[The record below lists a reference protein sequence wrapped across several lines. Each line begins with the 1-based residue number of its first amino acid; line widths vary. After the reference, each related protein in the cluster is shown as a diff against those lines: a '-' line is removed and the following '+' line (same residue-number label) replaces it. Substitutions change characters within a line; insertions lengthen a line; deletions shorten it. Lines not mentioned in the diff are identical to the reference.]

1 MTSDALPLLS
11 IRGVGKTYAQPVLA
25 EIDLQLFGGEVLALT
40 GENGAG
46 KSTLSKIVGGLE
58 RPGAGSL
65 ELLGRPYAPAS
76 RREAE
81 ALGVRMVMQELNL
94 LPTLSVAENLFLH
107 DLPRR
112 AGWIDRRRLRAAARE
127 AMAQVGLEA
136 IDPDT
141 LVGDLGIGHQQMV
154 EIARNLIGDCRLLI
168 LDEPTAMLTAREVD
182 MLFEQVER
190 LRERGVAIVYISHR
204 LEELAR
210 ISQRI
215 AVLRDGR
222 LVCVEP
228 IERYDADQ
236 LVTLMVG
243 RELGERFDLGPRQIG
258 APLLRV
264 ERLSRRGKVHEVSFE
279 VRAGEIFGISGL
291 IGSGRTE
298 LLRLIYGADRA
309 DGGQVLLGD
318 PPQRLSLR
326 SPADSVRQGVALITE
341 DRKGEGLLLDQSI
354 SANLA
359 LGNLPALARH
369 GVIDRRREEALA
381 RRQVEALR
389 VRCADTAQAVGELS
403 GGNQQ
408 KVVIGRW
415 LERDCQ
421 VLLFDEPTRGIDVG
435 AKFDIYALLAELTR
449 RGKGAGGGVQRPA
462 RADADLRSHR
472 RALGG
477 TYGGHLRARRL
488 DPGRAAGGGLRRLQ
502 ETRRAA
508 GDVVNTQ
515 RKEPEMS
522 DPTSS
527 ATAAAA
533 PTLRRGN
540 YFGLGTYLGLAGALL
555 AMIALFSAL
564 SSHFLSYGTFLAI
577 ANQIPDLVVLAVGM
591 TFILIVGGIDLSVG
605 SVLALAASAVSLATL
620 GWGWG
625 VLPAAMLGMACA
637 TLAGCVTGSITVAWR
652 IPSFIVSLGVLEM
665 ARGLAYQM
673 TDSRTAYIG
682 DAYAWL
688 SNPLAF
694 GISPAFVIA
703 LLVMFAAQAVLTRTV
718 FGRYL
723 IGIGTNEEAVRLAGV
738 NPKPYK
744 IAVFALM
751 GLLAGLAALFQ
762 ISRLEAADPNAGVGL
777 ELQVIAAVVIGGT
790 SLMGGRGSVVSTFFG
805 VLIISVLAA
814 GLAQIGASE
823 PTKRIITGAVI
834 VVAVVLDTY
843 RSHRARRQG

>member
-1 MTSDALPLLS
+1 MSSDALPLLS

-243 RELGERFDLGPRQIG
+243 RELGERFDLGPRQTG

-359 LGNLPALARH
+359 LGNLPARARP
-369 GVIDRRREEALA
+369 GGLDPRREEARA
-381 RRQVEALR
+381 RRQGEARR

-449 RGKGAGGGVQRPA
+449 RGKALVVVSS
-462 RADADLRSHR
+462 DLRELMLICDRIGVLS
-472 RALGG
+472 A
-477 TYGGHLRARRL
+477 
-488 DPGRAAGGGLRRLQ
+488 GRMVDTFERDAW
-502 ETRRAA
+502 
-508 GDVVNTQ
+508 TQ
-515 RKEPEMS
+515 
-522 DPTSS
+522 D
-527 ATAAAA
+527 
-533 PTLRRGN
+533 
-540 YFGLGTYLGLAGALL
+540 ALL
-555 AMIALFSAL
+555 AAAFAGYKKRDAL
-564 SSHFLSYGTFLAI
+564 
-577 ANQIPDLVVLAVGM
+577 
-591 TFILIVGGIDLSVG
+591 
-605 SVLALAASAVSLATL
+605 LAT
-620 GWGWG
+620 
-625 VLPAAMLGMACA
+625 
-637 TLAGCVTGSITVAWR
+637 S
-652 IPSFIVSLGVLEM
+652 
-665 ARGLAYQM
+665 
-673 TDSRTAYIG
+673 
-682 DAYAWL
+682 
-688 SNPLAF
+688 
-694 GISPAFVIA
+694 
-703 LLVMFAAQAVLTRTV
+703 
-718 FGRYL
+718 
-723 IGIGTNEEAVRLAGV
+723 
-738 NPKPYK
+738 
-744 IAVFALM
+744 
-751 GLLAGLAALFQ
+751 
-762 ISRLEAADPNAGVGL
+762 
-777 ELQVIAAVVIGGT
+777 
-790 SLMGGRGSVVSTFFG
+790 
-805 VLIISVLAA
+805 
-814 GLAQIGASE
+814 
-823 PTKRIITGAVI
+823 
-834 VVAVVLDTY
+834 
-843 RSHRARRQG
+843 

>member
-1 MTSDALPLLS
+1 MSSDALPLLS

-243 RELGERFDLGPRQIG
+243 RELGERFDLGPRQTG

-359 LGNLPALARH
+359 LGNLPARARPR
-369 GVIDRRREEALA
+369 GLDPRRAEAQA

-449 RGKGAGGGVQRPA
+449 RGKALVVVSS
-462 RADADLRSHR
+462 DLRELMLICDRIGVLS
-472 RALGG
+472 A
-477 TYGGHLRARRL
+477 
-488 DPGRAAGGGLRRLQ
+488 GRMVDTFERDAW
-502 ETRRAA
+502 
-508 GDVVNTQ
+508 TQ
-515 RKEPEMS
+515 
-522 DPTSS
+522 D
-527 ATAAAA
+527 
-533 PTLRRGN
+533 
-540 YFGLGTYLGLAGALL
+540 ALL
-555 AMIALFSAL
+555 AAAFAGYKKRDAL
-564 SSHFLSYGTFLAI
+564 
-577 ANQIPDLVVLAVGM
+577 
-591 TFILIVGGIDLSVG
+591 
-605 SVLALAASAVSLATL
+605 LAT
-620 GWGWG
+620 
-625 VLPAAMLGMACA
+625 
-637 TLAGCVTGSITVAWR
+637 S
-652 IPSFIVSLGVLEM
+652 
-665 ARGLAYQM
+665 
-673 TDSRTAYIG
+673 
-682 DAYAWL
+682 
-688 SNPLAF
+688 
-694 GISPAFVIA
+694 
-703 LLVMFAAQAVLTRTV
+703 
-718 FGRYL
+718 
-723 IGIGTNEEAVRLAGV
+723 
-738 NPKPYK
+738 
-744 IAVFALM
+744 
-751 GLLAGLAALFQ
+751 
-762 ISRLEAADPNAGVGL
+762 
-777 ELQVIAAVVIGGT
+777 
-790 SLMGGRGSVVSTFFG
+790 
-805 VLIISVLAA
+805 
-814 GLAQIGASE
+814 
-823 PTKRIITGAVI
+823 
-834 VVAVVLDTY
+834 
-843 RSHRARRQG
+843 

>member
-1 MTSDALPLLS
+1 MSSDALPLLS

-65 ELLGRPYAPAS
+65 ELLGRPYAPGS

-94 LPTLSVAENLFLH
+94 LPPLSVAENLFLH

-243 RELGERFDLGPRQIG
+243 RELGERFDLGPRQTG

-264 ERLSRRGKVHEVSFE
+264 ERLSRRGKVHEVSFA

-369 GVIDRRREEALA
+369 GVIDRRREAARA

-449 RGKGAGGGVQRPA
+449 RGKALVVVSS
-462 RADADLRSHR
+462 DLRELMLICERIGVLS
-472 RALGG
+472 A
-477 TYGGHLRARRL
+477 
-488 DPGRAAGGGLRRLQ
+488 GRMVDTFERDAW
-502 ETRRAA
+502 
-508 GDVVNTQ
+508 TQ
-515 RKEPEMS
+515 
-522 DPTSS
+522 D
-527 ATAAAA
+527 
-533 PTLRRGN
+533 
-540 YFGLGTYLGLAGALL
+540 ALL
-555 AMIALFSAL
+555 AAAFAGYKKRDAL
-564 SSHFLSYGTFLAI
+564 
-577 ANQIPDLVVLAVGM
+577 
-591 TFILIVGGIDLSVG
+591 
-605 SVLALAASAVSLATL
+605 LAT
-620 GWGWG
+620 
-625 VLPAAMLGMACA
+625 
-637 TLAGCVTGSITVAWR
+637 S
-652 IPSFIVSLGVLEM
+652 
-665 ARGLAYQM
+665 
-673 TDSRTAYIG
+673 
-682 DAYAWL
+682 
-688 SNPLAF
+688 
-694 GISPAFVIA
+694 
-703 LLVMFAAQAVLTRTV
+703 
-718 FGRYL
+718 
-723 IGIGTNEEAVRLAGV
+723 
-738 NPKPYK
+738 
-744 IAVFALM
+744 
-751 GLLAGLAALFQ
+751 
-762 ISRLEAADPNAGVGL
+762 
-777 ELQVIAAVVIGGT
+777 
-790 SLMGGRGSVVSTFFG
+790 
-805 VLIISVLAA
+805 
-814 GLAQIGASE
+814 
-823 PTKRIITGAVI
+823 
-834 VVAVVLDTY
+834 
-843 RSHRARRQG
+843 

>member
-1 MTSDALPLLS
+1 MSSDALPLLS

-65 ELLGRPYAPAS
+65 ELLGRPYAPGS

-136 IDPDT
+136 LDPDT

-243 RELGERFDLGPRQIG
+243 RELGERFDLGPRQTG

-449 RGKGAGGGVQRPA
+449 RGKALVVVSS
-462 RADADLRSHR
+462 DLRELMLICDRIGVLS
-472 RALGG
+472 A
-477 TYGGHLRARRL
+477 
-488 DPGRAAGGGLRRLQ
+488 GRMVDTFERDAW
-502 ETRRAA
+502 
-508 GDVVNTQ
+508 TQ
-515 RKEPEMS
+515 
-522 DPTSS
+522 D
-527 ATAAAA
+527 
-533 PTLRRGN
+533 
-540 YFGLGTYLGLAGALL
+540 ALL
-555 AMIALFSAL
+555 AAAFAGYKKRDAL
-564 SSHFLSYGTFLAI
+564 
-577 ANQIPDLVVLAVGM
+577 
-591 TFILIVGGIDLSVG
+591 
-605 SVLALAASAVSLATL
+605 LAT
-620 GWGWG
+620 
-625 VLPAAMLGMACA
+625 
-637 TLAGCVTGSITVAWR
+637 S
-652 IPSFIVSLGVLEM
+652 
-665 ARGLAYQM
+665 
-673 TDSRTAYIG
+673 
-682 DAYAWL
+682 
-688 SNPLAF
+688 
-694 GISPAFVIA
+694 
-703 LLVMFAAQAVLTRTV
+703 
-718 FGRYL
+718 
-723 IGIGTNEEAVRLAGV
+723 
-738 NPKPYK
+738 
-744 IAVFALM
+744 
-751 GLLAGLAALFQ
+751 
-762 ISRLEAADPNAGVGL
+762 
-777 ELQVIAAVVIGGT
+777 
-790 SLMGGRGSVVSTFFG
+790 
-805 VLIISVLAA
+805 
-814 GLAQIGASE
+814 
-823 PTKRIITGAVI
+823 
-834 VVAVVLDTY
+834 
-843 RSHRARRQG
+843 

>member
-1 MTSDALPLLS
+1 MSSDALPLLS

-65 ELLGRPYAPAS
+65 ELLGRPYAPGS

-190 LRERGVAIVYISHR
+190 LRERGVAIVYISRR

-243 RELGERFDLGPRQIG
+243 RELGERFDLGPRQTG

-449 RGKGAGGGVQRPA
+449 RGKALVVVSS
-462 RADADLRSHR
+462 DLRELMLICDRIGVLS
-472 RALGG
+472 A
-477 TYGGHLRARRL
+477 
-488 DPGRAAGGGLRRLQ
+488 GRMVDTFERDAWIQ
-502 ETRRAA
+502 
-508 GDVVNTQ
+508 D
-515 RKEPEMS
+515 
-522 DPTSS
+522 
-527 ATAAAA
+527 
-533 PTLRRGN
+533 
-540 YFGLGTYLGLAGALL
+540 ALL
-555 AMIALFSAL
+555 AAAFAGYKKRDAL
-564 SSHFLSYGTFLAI
+564 
-577 ANQIPDLVVLAVGM
+577 
-591 TFILIVGGIDLSVG
+591 
-605 SVLALAASAVSLATL
+605 LAT
-620 GWGWG
+620 
-625 VLPAAMLGMACA
+625 
-637 TLAGCVTGSITVAWR
+637 S
-652 IPSFIVSLGVLEM
+652 
-665 ARGLAYQM
+665 
-673 TDSRTAYIG
+673 
-682 DAYAWL
+682 
-688 SNPLAF
+688 
-694 GISPAFVIA
+694 
-703 LLVMFAAQAVLTRTV
+703 
-718 FGRYL
+718 
-723 IGIGTNEEAVRLAGV
+723 
-738 NPKPYK
+738 
-744 IAVFALM
+744 
-751 GLLAGLAALFQ
+751 
-762 ISRLEAADPNAGVGL
+762 
-777 ELQVIAAVVIGGT
+777 
-790 SLMGGRGSVVSTFFG
+790 
-805 VLIISVLAA
+805 
-814 GLAQIGASE
+814 
-823 PTKRIITGAVI
+823 
-834 VVAVVLDTY
+834 
-843 RSHRARRQG
+843 

>member
-1 MTSDALPLLS
+1 MSSDALPLLS

-81 ALGVRMVMQELNL
+81 GLGVRMVMQELNL

-243 RELGERFDLGPRQIG
+243 RDLGERFDLGPRQTG

-326 SPADSVRQGVALITE
+326 PPADSAPPGGALISA

-449 RGKGAGGGVQRPA
+449 RGKALVVVSS
-462 RADADLRSHR
+462 DLRELMLICDRIGVLS
-472 RALGG
+472 A
-477 TYGGHLRARRL
+477 
-488 DPGRAAGGGLRRLQ
+488 GRMVDTFERDAW
-502 ETRRAA
+502 
-508 GDVVNTQ
+508 TQ
-515 RKEPEMS
+515 
-522 DPTSS
+522 D
-527 ATAAAA
+527 
-533 PTLRRGN
+533 
-540 YFGLGTYLGLAGALL
+540 ALL
-555 AMIALFSAL
+555 AAAFAGYKKRDAL
-564 SSHFLSYGTFLAI
+564 
-577 ANQIPDLVVLAVGM
+577 
-591 TFILIVGGIDLSVG
+591 
-605 SVLALAASAVSLATL
+605 LAT
-620 GWGWG
+620 
-625 VLPAAMLGMACA
+625 
-637 TLAGCVTGSITVAWR
+637 S
-652 IPSFIVSLGVLEM
+652 
-665 ARGLAYQM
+665 
-673 TDSRTAYIG
+673 
-682 DAYAWL
+682 
-688 SNPLAF
+688 
-694 GISPAFVIA
+694 
-703 LLVMFAAQAVLTRTV
+703 
-718 FGRYL
+718 
-723 IGIGTNEEAVRLAGV
+723 
-738 NPKPYK
+738 
-744 IAVFALM
+744 
-751 GLLAGLAALFQ
+751 
-762 ISRLEAADPNAGVGL
+762 
-777 ELQVIAAVVIGGT
+777 
-790 SLMGGRGSVVSTFFG
+790 
-805 VLIISVLAA
+805 
-814 GLAQIGASE
+814 
-823 PTKRIITGAVI
+823 
-834 VVAVVLDTY
+834 
-843 RSHRARRQG
+843 

>member
-1 MTSDALPLLS
+1 MSSDALPLLS

-65 ELLGRPYAPAS
+65 ELLGRPYAPGS

-210 ISQRI
+210 ISQRV

-243 RELGERFDLGPRQIG
+243 RELGERFDLGPRQTG

-449 RGKGAGGGVQRPA
+449 RGKALVVVSS
-462 RADADLRSHR
+462 DLRELMLICDRIGVLS
-472 RALGG
+472 A
-477 TYGGHLRARRL
+477 
-488 DPGRAAGGGLRRLQ
+488 GRM
-502 ETRRAA
+502 
-508 GDVVNTQ
+508 VNTFERDAWTQ
-515 RKEPEMS
+515 
-522 DPTSS
+522 D
-527 ATAAAA
+527 
-533 PTLRRGN
+533 
-540 YFGLGTYLGLAGALL
+540 ALL
-555 AMIALFSAL
+555 AAAFAGYKKRDAL
-564 SSHFLSYGTFLAI
+564 
-577 ANQIPDLVVLAVGM
+577 
-591 TFILIVGGIDLSVG
+591 
-605 SVLALAASAVSLATL
+605 LAT
-620 GWGWG
+620 
-625 VLPAAMLGMACA
+625 
-637 TLAGCVTGSITVAWR
+637 S
-652 IPSFIVSLGVLEM
+652 
-665 ARGLAYQM
+665 
-673 TDSRTAYIG
+673 
-682 DAYAWL
+682 
-688 SNPLAF
+688 
-694 GISPAFVIA
+694 
-703 LLVMFAAQAVLTRTV
+703 
-718 FGRYL
+718 
-723 IGIGTNEEAVRLAGV
+723 
-738 NPKPYK
+738 
-744 IAVFALM
+744 
-751 GLLAGLAALFQ
+751 
-762 ISRLEAADPNAGVGL
+762 
-777 ELQVIAAVVIGGT
+777 
-790 SLMGGRGSVVSTFFG
+790 
-805 VLIISVLAA
+805 
-814 GLAQIGASE
+814 
-823 PTKRIITGAVI
+823 
-834 VVAVVLDTY
+834 
-843 RSHRARRQG
+843 

>member
-1 MTSDALPLLS
+1 MSSDALPLLS

-65 ELLGRPYAPAS
+65 ELLGRPYAPGS

-228 IERYDADQ
+228 LERYDADQ

-243 RELGERFDLGPRQIG
+243 RALGERFDLGPRQTG

-449 RGKGAGGGVQRPA
+449 RGKALVVVSS
-462 RADADLRSHR
+462 DLRELMLICDRIGVLS
-472 RALGG
+472 A
-477 TYGGHLRARRL
+477 
-488 DPGRAAGGGLRRLQ
+488 GRMVDTFERDAW
-502 ETRRAA
+502 
-508 GDVVNTQ
+508 TQ
-515 RKEPEMS
+515 
-522 DPTSS
+522 D
-527 ATAAAA
+527 
-533 PTLRRGN
+533 
-540 YFGLGTYLGLAGALL
+540 ALL
-555 AMIALFSAL
+555 AAAFAGYKKRDAL
-564 SSHFLSYGTFLAI
+564 
-577 ANQIPDLVVLAVGM
+577 
-591 TFILIVGGIDLSVG
+591 
-605 SVLALAASAVSLATL
+605 LAT
-620 GWGWG
+620 
-625 VLPAAMLGMACA
+625 
-637 TLAGCVTGSITVAWR
+637 S
-652 IPSFIVSLGVLEM
+652 
-665 ARGLAYQM
+665 
-673 TDSRTAYIG
+673 
-682 DAYAWL
+682 
-688 SNPLAF
+688 
-694 GISPAFVIA
+694 
-703 LLVMFAAQAVLTRTV
+703 
-718 FGRYL
+718 
-723 IGIGTNEEAVRLAGV
+723 
-738 NPKPYK
+738 
-744 IAVFALM
+744 
-751 GLLAGLAALFQ
+751 
-762 ISRLEAADPNAGVGL
+762 
-777 ELQVIAAVVIGGT
+777 
-790 SLMGGRGSVVSTFFG
+790 
-805 VLIISVLAA
+805 
-814 GLAQIGASE
+814 
-823 PTKRIITGAVI
+823 
-834 VVAVVLDTY
+834 
-843 RSHRARRQG
+843 

>member
-1 MTSDALPLLS
+1 MSSDALPLLS

-204 LEELAR
+204 REELAR

-243 RELGERFDLGPRQIG
+243 RDLGERFDLGPRQTG

-389 VRCADTAQAVGELS
+389 VRCADTAPAVGELS

-449 RGKGAGGGVQRPA
+449 RGKALVVVSS
-462 RADADLRSHR
+462 DLRELMLICDRIGVLS
-472 RALGG
+472 A
-477 TYGGHLRARRL
+477 
-488 DPGRAAGGGLRRLQ
+488 GRMVDTFERDAW
-502 ETRRAA
+502 
-508 GDVVNTQ
+508 TQ
-515 RKEPEMS
+515 
-522 DPTSS
+522 D
-527 ATAAAA
+527 
-533 PTLRRGN
+533 
-540 YFGLGTYLGLAGALL
+540 ALL
-555 AMIALFSAL
+555 AAAFAGYKKRDAL
-564 SSHFLSYGTFLAI
+564 
-577 ANQIPDLVVLAVGM
+577 
-591 TFILIVGGIDLSVG
+591 
-605 SVLALAASAVSLATL
+605 LAT
-620 GWGWG
+620 
-625 VLPAAMLGMACA
+625 
-637 TLAGCVTGSITVAWR
+637 S
-652 IPSFIVSLGVLEM
+652 
-665 ARGLAYQM
+665 
-673 TDSRTAYIG
+673 
-682 DAYAWL
+682 
-688 SNPLAF
+688 
-694 GISPAFVIA
+694 
-703 LLVMFAAQAVLTRTV
+703 
-718 FGRYL
+718 
-723 IGIGTNEEAVRLAGV
+723 
-738 NPKPYK
+738 
-744 IAVFALM
+744 
-751 GLLAGLAALFQ
+751 
-762 ISRLEAADPNAGVGL
+762 
-777 ELQVIAAVVIGGT
+777 
-790 SLMGGRGSVVSTFFG
+790 
-805 VLIISVLAA
+805 
-814 GLAQIGASE
+814 
-823 PTKRIITGAVI
+823 
-834 VVAVVLDTY
+834 
-843 RSHRARRQG
+843 

>member
-1 MTSDALPLLS
+1 MSSDALPLLS

-65 ELLGRPYAPAS
+65 ELLGRPYAPGS

-127 AMAQVGLEA
+127 AMAQVGREA

-243 RELGERFDLGPRQIG
+243 RELGERFDLGPRQTG

-359 LGNLPALARH
+359 LGNLPARARH
-369 GVIDRRREEALA
+369 GVIDRRREEARA

-449 RGKGAGGGVQRPA
+449 RGKALVVVSS
-462 RADADLRSHR
+462 DLRELMLICDRIGVLS
-472 RALGG
+472 A
-477 TYGGHLRARRL
+477 
-488 DPGRAAGGGLRRLQ
+488 GRMVDTFERDAW
-502 ETRRAA
+502 
-508 GDVVNTQ
+508 TQ
-515 RKEPEMS
+515 
-522 DPTSS
+522 D
-527 ATAAAA
+527 
-533 PTLRRGN
+533 
-540 YFGLGTYLGLAGALL
+540 ALL
-555 AMIALFSAL
+555 AAAFAGYKKRDAL
-564 SSHFLSYGTFLAI
+564 
-577 ANQIPDLVVLAVGM
+577 
-591 TFILIVGGIDLSVG
+591 
-605 SVLALAASAVSLATL
+605 LAT
-620 GWGWG
+620 
-625 VLPAAMLGMACA
+625 
-637 TLAGCVTGSITVAWR
+637 S
-652 IPSFIVSLGVLEM
+652 
-665 ARGLAYQM
+665 
-673 TDSRTAYIG
+673 
-682 DAYAWL
+682 
-688 SNPLAF
+688 
-694 GISPAFVIA
+694 
-703 LLVMFAAQAVLTRTV
+703 
-718 FGRYL
+718 
-723 IGIGTNEEAVRLAGV
+723 
-738 NPKPYK
+738 
-744 IAVFALM
+744 
-751 GLLAGLAALFQ
+751 
-762 ISRLEAADPNAGVGL
+762 
-777 ELQVIAAVVIGGT
+777 
-790 SLMGGRGSVVSTFFG
+790 
-805 VLIISVLAA
+805 
-814 GLAQIGASE
+814 
-823 PTKRIITGAVI
+823 
-834 VVAVVLDTY
+834 
-843 RSHRARRQG
+843 

>member
-1 MTSDALPLLS
+1 MSSDALPLLS

-65 ELLGRPYAPAS
+65 ELLGRPYAPGS

-190 LRERGVAIVYISHR
+190 LRERGVGIVYISHR

-243 RELGERFDLGPRQIG
+243 RELGERFDLGPRQTG

-449 RGKGAGGGVQRPA
+449 RGKALVVVSS
-462 RADADLRSHR
+462 DLRELMLICDRIGVLS
-472 RALGG
+472 A
-477 TYGGHLRARRL
+477 
-488 DPGRAAGGGLRRLQ
+488 GRMVDTFERDAW
-502 ETRRAA
+502 
-508 GDVVNTQ
+508 TQ
-515 RKEPEMS
+515 
-522 DPTSS
+522 D
-527 ATAAAA
+527 
-533 PTLRRGN
+533 
-540 YFGLGTYLGLAGALL
+540 ALL
-555 AMIALFSAL
+555 AAAFAGYKKRDAL
-564 SSHFLSYGTFLAI
+564 
-577 ANQIPDLVVLAVGM
+577 
-591 TFILIVGGIDLSVG
+591 
-605 SVLALAASAVSLATL
+605 LAT
-620 GWGWG
+620 
-625 VLPAAMLGMACA
+625 
-637 TLAGCVTGSITVAWR
+637 S
-652 IPSFIVSLGVLEM
+652 
-665 ARGLAYQM
+665 
-673 TDSRTAYIG
+673 
-682 DAYAWL
+682 
-688 SNPLAF
+688 
-694 GISPAFVIA
+694 
-703 LLVMFAAQAVLTRTV
+703 
-718 FGRYL
+718 
-723 IGIGTNEEAVRLAGV
+723 
-738 NPKPYK
+738 
-744 IAVFALM
+744 
-751 GLLAGLAALFQ
+751 
-762 ISRLEAADPNAGVGL
+762 
-777 ELQVIAAVVIGGT
+777 
-790 SLMGGRGSVVSTFFG
+790 
-805 VLIISVLAA
+805 
-814 GLAQIGASE
+814 
-823 PTKRIITGAVI
+823 
-834 VVAVVLDTY
+834 
-843 RSHRARRQG
+843 